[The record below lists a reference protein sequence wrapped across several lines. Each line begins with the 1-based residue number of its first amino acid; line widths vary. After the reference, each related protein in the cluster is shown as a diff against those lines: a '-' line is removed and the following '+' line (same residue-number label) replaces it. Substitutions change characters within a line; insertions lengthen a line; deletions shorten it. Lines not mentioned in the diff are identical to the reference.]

1 MSSSAVKA
9 AVLSLLLMIGLETG
23 LHIFGQTPLVDSG
36 VVTAVFDGDTVQ
48 VKFSDGESRRVR
60 LIGVDAPEIGDPRED
75 IALWA
80 HLAKRFAFFHLYR
93 KTVSLSYDLTS
104 TDKYGRVLA
113 YVHTGGGEI
122 FNEFIIRSGFAFA
135 YLEFPFRSDY
145 QERFSRAQ
153 EEARKE
159 ERGLWL
165 KGEPEVIAA
174 IQTRAHL
181 GRLVSVRFICSAV
194 ADKGSMTY
202 FRSSGGDF
210 EAVIP
215 RDRRRQFPDAASVED
230 RVLIVTGFLEAY
242 AGRPQIMLFFARQ
255 LKVIPDSHH
264 LSFPLS

>member
-1 MSSSAVKA
+1 MSSSAAKA
-9 AVLSLLLMIGLETG
+9 AVLSLLLSIGLETG
-23 LHIFGQTPLVDSG
+23 LHIFGQTPLADSG
-36 VVTAVFDGDTVQ
+36 VVTAVFDGDTVL

-93 KTVSLSYDLTS
+93 KTVRLSYDLTP

-113 YVHTGGGEI
+113 YVHTGDGEI

-153 EEARKE
+153 DEARKR

-165 KGEPEVIAA
+165 KREPEVIAA
-174 IQTRAHL
+174 SQARAYL
-181 GRLVSVRFICSAV
+181 SRLISIRFICSAV
-194 ADKGSMTY
+194 ADKGSMSY
-202 FRSSGGDF
+202 IHSSGGDF

-215 RDRRRQFPDAASVED
+215 RGRRPQFPGASALEG
-230 RVLIVTGFLEAY
+230 RILIVTGFLEEY
-242 AGRPQIMLFFARQ
+242 AGRPQVMLFFAGQ
-255 LKVIPDSHH
+255 LKIDQSP
-264 LSFPLS
+264 